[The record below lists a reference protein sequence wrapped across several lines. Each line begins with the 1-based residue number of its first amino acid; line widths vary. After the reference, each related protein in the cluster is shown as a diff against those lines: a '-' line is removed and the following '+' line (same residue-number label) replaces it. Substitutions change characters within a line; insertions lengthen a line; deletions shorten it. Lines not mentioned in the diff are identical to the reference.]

1 MVSSALLNFILATLA
16 TGIILL
22 FLQNG
27 TYILGFD
34 APSDDLHV
42 SLSFIPLHS
51 HLIGGAFLTSKTLLS
66 LSHTSDS
73 LFSIALICIFQSPIL
88 FAYFLFSTLTVT
100 P

>member
-1 MVSSALLNFILATLA
+1 
-16 TGIILL
+16 
-22 FLQNG
+22 
-27 TYILGFD
+27 
-34 APSDDLHV
+34 
-42 SLSFIPLHS
+42 
-51 HLIGGAFLTSKTLLS
+51 LIGGAFLTSKTLLS